1 MNIPLSDQHIIE
13 LKRIHKKTK
22 NKKDADRIKIILL
35 ANNGYTHEQIASILL
50 INKNT
55 ITYWIKKFKLCSSV
69 NDWIQKNYKPYVG
82 KLNSAQID
90 QVKNYIRE
98 NILIDIKPV
107 IAYIKS
113 NFDIEY
119 SRSGIT
125 KQLKSIGFSYK
136 QLSLFPSKVDI
147 EQQKEFIQNYEALN
161 NNLGEHDVILFI
173 DAVHPQHN
181 TKSVKAWIETGTVK
195 YIKTNTG
202 RSRINLNGAYNP
214 NNQDVIIREDESIN
228 AQSTIEL
235 FKQIEQIY
243 YLATIIYVFA
253 DNAKYYKNH
262 LIQEYLKNS
271 RIKLIFLPTYSP
283 NLNLIERL
291 WKFMRKQVINTIYYP
306 DFKSFKSA
314 IKNFFDNINMYQ
326 SELKQF
332 IGTEFHL
339 LEPNF

>member
-1 MNIPLSDQHIIE
+1 MNIPLSDQHLIE
-13 LKRIHKKTK
+13 LKRLHQKAK
-22 NKKDADRIKIILL
+22 NKNDADRIKIILL
-35 ANNGYTHEQIASILL
+35 AHDGYTHEQIASILL

-55 ITYWIKKFKLCSSV
+55 ITYWIQKFKSGSAV
-69 NDWIQKNYKPYVG
+69 NDWLQKNYKPYSG
-82 KLNSAQID
+82 KLNSAQIE

-98 NILIDIKPV
+98 HILIDIKPV
-107 IAYIKS
+107 ITYIKS
-113 NFDIEY
+113 NFNIEY

-125 KQLKSIGFSYK
+125 KQLKAIGFSYK
-136 QLSLFPSKVDI
+136 QLSLFPSKADI
-147 EQQKEFIQNYEALN
+147 EKQKEFVQNYEALT
-161 NNLGEHDVILFI
+161 NNLSEQDVILFI
-173 DAVHPQHN
+173 DGVHPQHN
-181 TKSVKAWIETGTVK
+181 TQAVNAWIETGVVK
-195 YIKTNTG
+195 YLNTNTG
-202 RSRINLNGAYNP
+202 RSRVNLNGAYNP
-214 NNQDVIIREDESIN
+214 NNQDVIIREDVSIN

-243 YLATIIYVFA
+243 YLATTIYVFA

-291 WKFMRKQVINTIYYP
+291 WKFMRKKVINTIYYP
-306 DFKSFKSA
+306 DVTSFKAA
-314 IKNFFDNINMYQ
+314 IKDFFDNIDMYRN
-326 SELKQF
+326 ELKQF